1 MMSLIEDGFIKAV
14 SGMTNLEEVLRVT
27 QE

>member
-1 MMSLIEDGFIKAV
+1 LVEDGFIKAV
-14 SGMTNLEEVLRVT
+14 NGLTNLEEVMRVT